1 MKINKTTKFKRRM
14 QIFSLLSVFAL
25 VAPAMAMDLEPLS
38 DEDLSNV
45 RGREGVAISFDYY
58 YNSDPTTGRALTS
71 GDYACGDGAN
81 YENCLFTWQI
91 AGREHGDEGWGPSN
105 AFKGEWLVYKEGYL
119 TLNVKRLALESSFL
133 GQAKSAASNYES
145 FHNEEKF
152 KGKIFDGTSVDHSI
166 QCLLEV
172 DCSVA
177 SLKETPA
184 LRTYYPDTHGS
195 YNAATGTSTG
205 YDDVRVG
212 LAFERLAIEYDNG
225 TTPGYEQDLQGSFA
239 GLRITDTNDAT
250 AGIAFGGSFYMYGF

>member
-58 YNSDPTTGRALTS
+58 YNSDPTTGMALTS
-71 GDYACGDGAN
+71 VDYACGDGAH

-91 AGREHGDEGWGPSN
+91 AGREHTWGNNFS
-105 AFKGEWLVYKEGYL
+105 GEWLVYKEGYL

-133 GQAKSAASNYES
+133 GQAKSAASNYEG
-145 FHNEEKF
+145 FHNEAKF

-195 YNAATGTSTG
+195 YDAANGTSTG